1 MTSSLHLCTFI
12 FLLAVATTG
21 SGAPPLEPTQAV
33 IPEGVREIASA
44 NVERLLVDHPE
55 TVIID
60 VRTEQERK
68 SRGFILGSLH
78 HDWFHLRD
86 STAEIAA
93 LDKNASY
100 LIYDAIGGRAKLA
113 VMEMS
118 KLGFKN
124 LMLLKGGFNAWTAS
138 GQAVAR

>member
-1 MTSSLHLCTFI
+1 MTSSYLSALI
-12 FLLAVATTG
+12 LLLSTASAAT
-21 SGAPPLEPTQAV
+21 SAPPLEPPPV
-33 IPEGVREIASA
+33 VVPDGVREIAPE

-68 SRGFILGSLH
+68 SRGYILGSLH

-86 STAEIAA
+86 TPAEIAA
-93 LDKNASY
+93 LDKTAPY

-113 VMEMS
+113 AIEMN
-118 KLGFKN
+118 KRGFKN
-124 LMLLKGGFNAWTAS
+124 LTLLKGGFNAWAAS
-138 GQAVAR
+138 GQAVAH